1 MDVTDYLKL
10 GTIEYMDNFIA
21 GGMDMK
27 CKINRNA
34 AKVLHN
40 MLNTDE
46 ANGKMVRVYITHMHG
61 DHAHYEMK
69 LDTPTEHDEIVK
81 TDKDI
86 DILLDSREEF
96 LDGVWI
102 KYFYVPEEGFEI
114 TNPSKEPQGHHHHH

>member
-1 MDVTDYLKL
+1 MDVKDYLKL
-10 GTIEYMDNFIA
+10 GTIEYTDNFIA

-46 ANGKMVRVYITHMHG
+46 AKGKMVRVYITHMHG
-61 DHAHYEMK
+61 DHAHYDMK
-69 LDTPTEHDEIVK
+69 LDTPAEHDEIVK

-114 TNPSKEPQGHHHHH
+114 TNPSKEPNGHHHHQ

>member
-1 MDVTDYLKL
+1 L
-10 GTIEYMDNFIA
+10 GRIQYRDNFIV
-21 GGMDMK
+21 GGMDMN

-34 AKVLHN
+34 AKVLQK
-40 MLNTDE
+40 MLSTEE
-46 ANGKMVRVYITHMHG
+46 AKGKMIRVYITHMHG
-61 DHAHYEMK
+61 DHAHYDMK
-69 LDTPTEHDEIVK
+69 LDTPAEYDEIVK

-114 TNPSKEPQGHHHHH
+114 TNPSKEPHGHHH